1 MKNPLVYV
9 EHILQS
15 IHYIEEYVRNHNRD
29 TFSKERMRYDAIL
42 RNLQTMAEA
51 TQRLPDELKKSY
63 PHIPWKD
70 ISGFRN
76 VLVHDYLGDLD
87 DDIVWSIIDHELKP
101 IKKAMEK
108 ILHSQNSQIY

>member
-9 EHILQS
+9 DHILQS
-15 IHYIEEYVRNHNRD
+15 ILYIEEYVGDCNRE

-51 TQRLPDELKKSY
+51 TQRLPDEFKKNY
-63 PHIPWKD
+63 PDIPWKD

-76 VLVHDYLGDLD
+76 ILVHDYLGDLD
-87 DDIVWSIIDHELKP
+87 DDIVWSIINHELDP
-101 IKKAMEK
+101 IKKAMQD
-108 ILHSQNSQIY
+108 ISLNNRLH